1 MIDALAQFFAGL
13 GTPGMVIWTL
23 IKIACIALPLPI
35 AVAFYVLAE
44 RRVIGT
50 IQWRYGPI
58 RVGPY
63 GLLQSFADLGKM
75 LFKEIIWPQRA
86 NKVLFTIAPAI
97 VVLTAMA
104 SWAVIPLSDKLWL
117 ANIDASLL
125 YIMMLSSVGV
135 YGIILAG
142 WSANSRF
149 AFLGAMRSTA
159 QLISYELAMGFALVG
174 VVLLTHSLNLLE
186 IVHHQEG
193 GILNWHIW
201 PLLPLFFV
209 YWFAGIAET
218 NRHPFDMAEGESE
231 LVAGFHVEHGGI
243 TFALFFLAEYINMII
258 VSVLIVIL
266 FLGGWM
272 APFAFMNEL
281 SFWDIALLSDGPL
294 WLVVKVVFFL
304 FAYLWIRATFPR
316 YRYDQIMRLGWK
328 IFIPLTLFWVVVVA
342 VATQW
347 SRLVG

>member
-1 MIDALAQFFAGL
+1 MIDAMAHFFTEW
-13 GTPGMVIWTL
+13 GTLGMVVWTL
-23 IKIACIALPLPI
+23 LKIICIALPLPI
-35 AVAFYVLAE
+35 IVAFYVYAE
-44 RRVIGT
+44 RRVIGAT
-50 IQWRYGPI
+50 QWRYGPT

-63 GLLQSFADLGKM
+63 GLLQSFADLLKM

-86 NKVLFTIAPAI
+86 NKGLFTIAPVL
-97 VVLTAMA
+97 VVITAMA
-104 SWAVIPLSDKLWL
+104 SWAVIPVSDKLWL
-117 ANIDASLL
+117 TDIDASLL

-142 WSANSRF
+142 WSANSRY

-193 GILNWHIW
+193 GILSWHVW

-258 VSVLIVIL
+258 ISVLIVIL

-272 APFAFMNEL
+272 APFPFLNEIGFL
-281 SFWDIALLSDGPL
+281 GITPLGDGFL

-328 IFIPLTLFWVVVVA
+328 VFIPLTLFWVVIVA

-347 SRLVG
+347 SRMFG